1 MRNRLVAI
9 FFVLSVPCFPR
20 VSAAD
25 VESPKTDQEIKL
37 HFERGVQL
45 YNDEDYK
52 LAVVEFRRAYD
63 LGHDYRVLYN
73 IGQVNFQLG
82 NYAEAKRTL
91 QKFLDD
97 GGARVSA
104 EQRAQVIKD
113 IEALKIR
120 TAQLHVVASVGGADL
135 LVDGERVAQ
144 IPPTGEHSVQ
154 VLVNGGAHRVALTK
168 PGYLD
173 EVQEVTLAGAEE
185 KKLVITLRPKPV
197 EARSSAPLWIAWGAT
212 ALLAGGTA
220 VAFVGWRGADK
231 DLDDTLLRQTTQQE
245 INDKTSAS
253 NNLQILTI
261 GLGSAAVIAA
271 GISLY
276 LTLSRGG
283 DSTTKETSAL
293 RQYILPNGFGVNF

>member
-1 MRNRLVAI
+1 MRNKIVAI
-9 FFVLSVPCFPR
+9 FLAVSVPTFSG

-25 VESPKTDQEIKL
+25 VVNPKDDKEIKM

-63 LGHDYRVLYN
+63 LGHDYRILYN
-73 IGQVNFQLG
+73 LGQVNFQLG

-97 GGARVSA
+97 GRARVSA
-104 EQRAQVIKD
+104 EQRAQVAKD

-120 TAQLHVVASVGGADL
+120 TAHLYVVASVGGADL

-144 IPPTGEHSVQ
+144 IPPTGEHSVK
-154 VLVNGGAHRVALTK
+154 VLVNGGTHRVVLAK
-168 PGYLD
+168 PGFLD
-173 EVQEVTLAGAEE
+173 GVQEVTLAGAEE

-197 EARSSAPLWIAWGAT
+197 EARSTTPIWIAWGAT

-220 VAFVGWRGADK
+220 VAFVGWRGANK
-231 DLDDTLLRQTTQQE
+231 DLDDALARQTTRQE
-245 INDKTSAS
+245 IDDKTSAT

-271 GISLY
+271 GVSLY
-276 LTLSRGG
+276 LTLSRG
-283 DSTTKETSAL
+283 DTTAKETSA
-293 RQYILPNGFGVNF
+293 RQHYILPNGFGVTF